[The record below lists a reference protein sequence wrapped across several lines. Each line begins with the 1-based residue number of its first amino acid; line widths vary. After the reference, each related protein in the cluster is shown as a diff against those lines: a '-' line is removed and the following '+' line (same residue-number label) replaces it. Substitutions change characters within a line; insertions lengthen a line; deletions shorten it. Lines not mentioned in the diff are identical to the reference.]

1 MKCNK
6 GFFSTKLT
14 LRERIQCVCS
24 CLSCRCCCEKEEQTS
39 KVTGAEWNWRFI
51 FDVEL
56 PMKDCRFYLK
66 AWVRSIAISR
76 SKKDWPLR
84 FPRVPQYVC
93 FSNAHCVLR
102 TKMFSA

>member
-66 AWVRSIAISR
+66 AWVRSIAEKFLVPRRIG
-76 SKKDWPLR
+76 LR
-84 FPRVPQYVC
+84 FPRVC
-93 FSNAHCVLR
+93 LLF
-102 TKMFSA
+102 